1 MIMFS
6 NGVKA
11 EAVIFDFDGVIVDT
25 EPLHYKSFQRVLAP
39 VGLDFSWQEYVETY
53 IGFDDRDAF
62 REAFRSNNKLL
73 TQEELHSLISQKAAV
88 FQDVIRDGVAAYPG
102 VIKLIQQLRAANI
115 PLAICSGALRSDIDP
130 ILDLLNLKDS
140 FDTIVSADDV
150 TTSKPD
156 PECYQLAFD
165 NLISCNK
172 SSFSKDLTIAIEDT
186 PTGIKAAKQAGLN
199 VCAVSNSYSADL
211 LTDASFT
218 VSSLENLMNVKTHDV
233 CK

>member
-1 MIMFS
+1 MFS

-39 VGLDFSWQEYVETY
+39 LGLDFTWQEYVDTY

-62 REAFRSNNKLL
+62 REAFRSNNKPLD
-73 TQEELHSLISQKAAV
+73 QEELHSLIIKKAAV
-88 FQDVIRDGVAAYPG
+88 FQEVIRDGVTAYPG
-102 VIKLIQQLRAANI
+102 VIELIQRLRAANI

-130 ILDLLNLKDS
+130 ILELLCLTDY
-140 FDTIVSADDV
+140 FYTVVSADDV
-150 TTSKPD
+150 ATSKPD

-165 NLISCNK
+165 NLL
-172 SSFSKDLTIAIEDT
+172 SFSKCSFSKELTIAIEDT

-199 VCAVSNSYSADL
+199 VCAVSNSYSAIF

-218 VSSLENLMNVKTHDV
+218 INSLECLIDIKSA
-233 CK
+233 